1 MQHSLQKNAIL
12 FQWNDQI
19 NEFDISEINKKDART
34 RTRFLNHVWVFAD
47 LVSIFRLQTQYME
60 IHGQNHSCL

>member
-1 MQHSLQKNAIL
+1 MMQHSLQENAIL

-47 LVSIFRLQTQYME
+47 LVSIFRLQT
-60 IHGQNHSCL
+60 

>member
-1 MQHSLQKNAIL
+1 MMQHSLQKNAKL

-34 RTRFLNHVWVFAD
+34 RISFSNHVWVFAD
-47 LVSIFRLQTQYME
+47 LVNIFRLQT
-60 IHGQNHSCL
+60 